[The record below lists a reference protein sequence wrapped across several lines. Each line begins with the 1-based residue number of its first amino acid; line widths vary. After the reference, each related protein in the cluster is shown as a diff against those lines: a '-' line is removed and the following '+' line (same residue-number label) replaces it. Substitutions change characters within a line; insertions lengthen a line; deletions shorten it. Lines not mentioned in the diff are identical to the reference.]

1 MYFEQVDEDHE
12 LSGFRWVNLHEFLLE
27 SYGISKNR

>member
-27 SYGISKNR
+27 ILWNL